1 MKVEQDLHMA
11 RGDGEN
17 SYATNSRLQEKAMLE
32 TRPVLQS
39 AVVQLYASLPPG
51 STMVVADLGC
61 SSGPNT
67 LLLVSEVIGTISDYS
82 RETGRDA
89 VEAQFFLNDLPGNDF
104 NLVFR
109 SLDQLTTKLTAA
121 GENNA
126 EKATVAAVPM
136 YYVAGMPGSFY
147 TRLFPCRSV
156 HLFHSSYSLMWRSKV
171 PDELSRGTCLNE
183 ESIYIGK
190 NTSSDVIKLYQEG
203 YQKDLTLFLTL
214 RFKELVCGG
223 YMVLTFLG
231 RKSGDMLLHG
241 EVSSM
246 WDLLAQALL
255 SLVWKGRVEKEKLV
269 SFNLPFYA
277 PSMDEVKDVIEG
289 SGLFG
294 ITHIGLF
301 ESSWDPQDDDADDAE
316 VLDCARSGANV
327 AKCIRAVVEPLIKEH
342 FGFDEAILDE
352 LFVVYASMVAKHLQ
366 KSKAKYPIIVVY
378 LKAKN

>member
-11 RGDGEN
+11 NGDGEN
-17 SYATNSRLQEKAMLE
+17 SYATNSRLQEKAILE
-32 TRPVLQS
+32 TRPVLQD
-39 AVVQLYASLPPG
+39 AVVELYKSLPAG

-67 LLLVSEVIGTISDYS
+67 LLFVSEVIGTISDYN
-82 RETGRDA
+82 RETELHPAA

-109 SLDQLTTKLTAA
+109 SLDRLENLTTGKKAA
-121 GENNA
+121 ERG
-126 EKATVAAVPM
+126 PQ

-171 PDELSRGTCLNE
+171 PDELSRGVYLNE

-190 NTSSDVIKLYQEG
+190 STPPAVIKLYQEE
-203 YQKDLTLFLTL
+203 YQKDLSVFLTL

-223 YMVLTFLG
+223 HMVLTFLG
-231 RKSGDMLLHG
+231 RKSKDMLLHG
-241 EVSSM
+241 EASSM

-255 SLVWKGRVEKEKLV
+255 SLVLKGLVEKEKLV

-277 PSMDEVKDVIEG
+277 PSVDEVKVVVEENN
-289 SGLFG
+289 LFNVE
-294 ITHIGLF
+294 HMSVF
-301 ESSWDPQDDDADDAE
+301 ESSWDPQDNDAHDDV
-316 VLDCARSGANV
+316 VLGCTSSGLNV
-327 AKCIRAVVEPLIKEH
+327 ARCIRAVVEPLIKKH
-342 FGFDEAILDE
+342 FGEAILDD
-352 LFVVYASMVAKHLQ
+352 LFMVYASMVSKHLQ
-366 KSKAKYPIIVVY
+366 KAKAKYPIIIVY
-378 LKAKN
+378 LKAKH